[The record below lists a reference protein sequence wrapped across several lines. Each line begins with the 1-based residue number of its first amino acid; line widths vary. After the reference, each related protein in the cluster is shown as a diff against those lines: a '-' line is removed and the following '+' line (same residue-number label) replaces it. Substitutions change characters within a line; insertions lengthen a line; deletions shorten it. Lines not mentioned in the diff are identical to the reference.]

1 MPEWVDQIFSD
12 KIDAL
17 FKEHRYRQF
26 AEIERQEKQHPH
38 AIWYGSDVPRAIIN
52 WCSNDYLGMGQSKFV
67 ADAMAAGISEGT
79 GAGGTRNISGNS
91 HAVMELER
99 ELADLHGK
107 QRALVFSSG
116 YVANEAS
123 LSTLITLI
131 DGVKV
136 FSDASNHASIISGIR
151 HAKADKVIFR
161 HNDLQHLEQLLAAEP
176 AGRPKLIAFESVYS
190 MEGDVAPLKELVAL
204 AEKYNA
210 FTYCD
215 EVHAVGL
222 YGMQGGG
229 KSQEMGIA
237 HRIDVIQ
244 GTLGK
249 AFGVMGGYIA
259 ASDQICDV
267 VRSYGS
273 GFIFTTALPPA
284 LARAALASI
293 RYLRQSQSERQ
304 GQQRQVK
311 RLKNK
316 LSAVGFHLHPGST
329 HIVPVMINDA
339 SLCRDIS
346 DRLLEHH
353 GMYIQ
358 PINYPTVPKGMERL
372 RITPGP
378 CHEDHM
384 IDDLVDALCEC
395 VGTLDASHVL
405 AVRHRAS

>member
-1 MPEWVDQIFSD
+1 MPKWADQIFSD

-38 AIWYGSDVPRAIIN
+38 AIWYGSDIPRAIIN
-52 WCSNDYLGMGQSKFV
+52 WCSNDYLGMGQSKVV

-136 FSDASNHASIISGIR
+136 FSDASNHASMISGIR

-190 MEGDVAPLKELVAL
+190 MEGDAAPLKELVDL

-222 YGMQGGG
+222 YGKQGGG
-229 KSQEMGIA
+229 KSQEMGN
-237 HRIDVIQ
+237 
-244 GTLGK
+244 
-249 AFGVMGGYIA
+249 
-259 ASDQICDV
+259 S
-267 VRSYGS
+267 
-273 GFIFTTALPPA
+273 PP
-284 LARAALASI
+284 
-293 RYLRQSQSERQ
+293 
-304 GQQRQVK
+304 
-311 RLKNK
+311 
-316 LSAVGFHLHPGST
+316 H
-329 HIVPVMINDA
+329 
-339 SLCRDIS
+339 
-346 DRLLEHH
+346 
-353 GMYIQ
+353 
-358 PINYPTVPKGMERL
+358 
-372 RITPGP
+372 
-378 CHEDHM
+378 
-384 IDDLVDALCEC
+384 
-395 VGTLDASHVL
+395 
-405 AVRHRAS
+405 